1 MNGKK
6 LSYEEAELRYA
17 TMKMFAINL
26 RQDFKTQASEEDRS
40 RNFQSTCSR
49 CYSYLNNCV
58 VLISQQ
64 YIMQSLTKEHDFNLS
79 VMLKSIMTTEN
90 LAIIIHYH

>member
-6 LSYEEAELRYA
+6 LSYEEAKLRYA
-17 TMKMFAINL
+17 TMKTFAINL
-26 RQDFKTQASEEDRS
+26 RRDFGTKASEEDRL

-49 CYSYLNNCV
+49 CYLYLNDCV

-64 YIMQSLTKEHDFNLS
+64 YITQSLTKEHDFDLS
-79 VMLKSIMTTEN
+79 VTFKPIMTIEN

>member
-1 MNGKK
+1 MNDKK

-26 RQDFKTQASEEDRS
+26 HRDFETKASEEDQLQ
-40 RNFQSTCSR
+40 NFQSTCSR
-49 CYSYLNNCV
+49 CYLYLNDCV

-64 YIMQSLTKEHDFNLS
+64 YITQSLTKEHDFDLS
-79 VMLKSIMTTEN
+79 VMLKSIMMIEN